1 MIKAGD
7 LVKIDDIGPL
17 AQVLKKG
24 RGRMYLRLDGEEFW
38 CPTSIIKKGGGVR
51 RWLST
56 LMMECFL
63 VGIFAERVVVGETE
77 QRKQQKEL
85 KRR

>member
-1 MIKAGD
+1 MIKGGD

-38 CPTSIIKKGGGVR
+38 CPTSIIKK
-51 RWLST
+51 
-56 LMMECFL
+56 
-63 VGIFAERVVVGETE
+63 AEV
-77 QRKQQKEL
+77 
-85 KRR
+85 

>member
-1 MIKAGD
+1 MVPYIH
-7 LVKIDDIGPL
+7 
-17 AQVLKKG
+17 
-24 RGRMYLRLDGEEFW
+24 Y
-38 CPTSIIKKGGGVR
+38 KKGGGVR
-51 RWLST
+51 RWLSI
-56 LMMECFL
+56 LMIECFL

>member
-38 CPTSIIKKGGGVR
+38 CPTIKCQDRMYKKYYIKMY
-51 RWLST
+51 S
-56 LMMECFL
+56 
-63 VGIFAERVVVGETE
+63 
-77 QRKQQKEL
+77 
-85 KRR
+85 

>member
-1 MIKAGD
+1 MVSYIH
-7 LVKIDDIGPL
+7 
-17 AQVLKKG
+17 
-24 RGRMYLRLDGEEFW
+24 Y
-38 CPTSIIKKGGGVR
+38 KKGGGVR

-63 VGIFAERVVVGETE
+63 VGIFAERVVVEETE

>member
-7 LVKIDDIGPL
+7 SCTGPQERQRKNVPEIGWRGVLVSCIH
-17 AQVLKKG
+17 
-24 RGRMYLRLDGEEFW
+24 Y
-38 CPTSIIKKGGGVR
+38 KKGGGVR
-51 RWLST
+51 RWLSI